1 MRDACAMERGIADR
15 ILEEALAS
23 GAPIQEVKL
32 RVSKE
37 LGLARVPRNSDLL
50 RLAPPGLGDA
60 IAGRLMLKRTRS
72 LSGVNVVAVMAKPW
86 PCPHGRCAYCPSV
99 PGVPMSYTGRE
110 PSAMRGIQN
119 DFDPFLQVRNRIEQL
134 ERIGHRVGKVELII
148 QGGTFPAMPRDY
160 QESFVRDC
168 LDALAGS
175 RSGSLE
181 EAKARAEEARVK
193 NVGLTVETRPDW
205 AREADVD
212 WMLHLGVTRVELG
225 IQTLFDDIY
234 ELVGRGHGVEDVV
247 RAMRVLKDAGMKV
260 VAHMMPGLPGS
271 DFERDL
277 EAFRLLFEDPRF
289 KPDMLKI
296 YPTLVLEGT
305 RLHEMWLRGEYEP
318 LTTEEAIELI
328 AEVKAMTPRYV
339 RIMRIQRD
347 IPSHLIIAGVKKS
360 NLRQL
365 VLERLRA
372 EGRRCECIR
381 CREVGLRGIAADP
394 GSAEIS
400 ALRYEASGGIEV
412 FISAEVPSSDALIGC
427 LRLRIPSEGA
437 HRREIASKR
446 SAIIRELHVY
456 GPALPVGE
464 REDRAAWQH
473 RGFGRALVAEA
484 ERIAREEFD
493 AEKILVTSA
502 IGTKPY
508 YKRLGYDYDGPYM
521 SKELG

>member
-1 MRDACAMERGIADR
+1 MERWAVER
-15 ILEEALAS
+15 IIEEALAS
-23 GAPIQEVKL
+23 GAPVQEVKL
-32 RVSKE
+32 RVSRE
-37 LGLARVPRNSDLL
+37 LGLARVPRNSDIL
-50 RLAPPGLGDA
+50 RLAPPELRDSLA
-60 IAGRLMLKRTRS
+60 DRLALKRTRS
-72 LSGVNVVAVMAKPW
+72 LSGVNVVAVMSKPW

-110 PSAMRGIQN
+110 PSSMRGLQSG
-119 DFDPFLQVRNRIEQL
+119 FDPFEQVRNRIEQL

-160 QESFVRDC
+160 QERFVRDC
-168 LDALAGS
+168 LDAISGS
-175 RSGSLE
+175 RSGSIE
-181 EAKARAEEARVK
+181 EAKARAETARIR

-205 AREADVD
+205 AREGDVD

-234 ELVGRGHGVEDVV
+234 ERIGRGHTVEDVE
-247 RAMRVLKDAGMKV
+247 RAMRILKDAGMKV

-271 DFERDL
+271 DFQRDL

-305 RLHEMWLRGEYEP
+305 ELYELWRRGEYRP
-318 LTTEEAIELI
+318 MTTEEAIELI
-328 AEVKAMTPRYV
+328 ARVKGMVPRYV
-339 RIMRIQRD
+339 RIMRVQRD
-347 IPSHLIIAGVKKS
+347 IPAHLIIAGVKKS

-394 GSAEIS
+394 SSAEIS
-400 ALRYEASGGIEV
+400 IQRYEASEGTEI
-412 FISAEVPSSDALIGC
+412 FISAELPKEDALIGC
-427 LRLRIPSEGA
+427 LRLRIPSQRA
-437 HRREIASKR
+437 HRAEVASRR
-446 SAIIRELHVY
+446 SAIIRELHIY
-456 GPALPVGE
+456 GPALPVGG
-464 REDRAAWQH
+464 RGDGAWQH
-473 RGFGRALVAEA
+473 RGFGRMLVSEA
-484 ERIAREEFD
+484 ERIAAEEFD

-502 IGTKPY
+502 LGTKAY
-508 YKRLGYDYDGPYM
+508 YRSLGYDRDGPYM
-521 SKELG
+521 AKELG

>member
-1 MRDACAMERGIADR
+1 MRDARPTELDAINR
-15 ILEEALAS
+15 IIGEALAS

-37 LGLARVPRNSDLL
+37 LGLARVPRNSDIL

-60 IAGRLMLKRTRS
+60 IADRLALKRIRS
-72 LSGVNVVAVMAKPW
+72 LSGVNVVAVMSKPW

-110 PSAMRGIQN
+110 PSSMRGLQSG
-119 DFDPFLQVRNRIEQL
+119 FDPFEQVRNRIGQL

-160 QESFVRDC
+160 QERFVKDC
-168 LDALAGS
+168 LDAITGS
-175 RSGSLE
+175 RSASLG
-181 EAKARAEEARVK
+181 EAKARAETAPIR

-205 AREADVD
+205 AREGDVD

-234 ELVGRGHGVEDVV
+234 ESVGRGHTVEDVA
-247 RAMRVLKDAGMKV
+247 RAMRVLKDSGMKV

-271 DFERDL
+271 SFERDL
-277 EAFRLLFEDPRF
+277 EAFRMLFDDPKFR
-289 KPDMLKI
+289 PDMLKI

-305 RLHEMWLRGEYEP
+305 ELYERWRRGEYRP
-318 LTTEEAIELI
+318 LTTEGAIELI
-328 AEVKAMTPRYV
+328 AKVKEAIPRYV
-339 RIMRIQRD
+339 RIMRVQRD
-347 IPSHLIIAGVKKS
+347 IPSHLIAAGVKKS

-365 VLERLRA
+365 VLDRLRA
-372 EGRRCECIR
+372 EGKRCECIR
-381 CREVGLRGIAADP
+381 CREVGLRGIGADP

-400 ALRYEASGGIEV
+400 ILEYEASGGMEI
-412 FISAEVPSSDALIGC
+412 FISAELPKEDALIGC
-427 LRLRIPSEGA
+427 LRLRIPSERA
-437 HRREIASKR
+437 HRAEIASRR

-456 GPALPVGE
+456 GPALPVGG
-464 REDRAAWQH
+464 RGGGAWQH
-473 RGFGRALVAEA
+473 RGFGGRLVAEA
-484 ERIAREEFD
+484 ERIASEEFD

-502 IGTKPY
+502 LGTKAY

-521 SKELG
+521 AKELG

>member
-1 MRDACAMERGIADR
+1 MEPKAIDR
-15 ILEEALAS
+15 IIGEALAS
-23 GAPIQEVKL
+23 GAPLQEIKL

-37 LGLARVPRNSDLL
+37 LGLGRMPRNSDIF
-50 RLAPPGLGDA
+50 RLAPPGLKD
-60 IAGRLMLKRTRS
+60 RLAERLALKRTRS
-72 LSGVNVVAVMAKPW
+72 LSGVNVVAVMSKPW
-86 PCPHGRCAYCPSV
+86 PCPHGRCAYCPSF

-110 PSAMRGIQN
+110 PSAMRGLQN
-119 DFDPFLQVRNRIEQL
+119 DFDPFKQVRNRIGQL
-134 ERIGHRVGKVELII
+134 GRIGHRVGKVELII

-160 QESFVRDC
+160 QERFVRDC
-168 LDALAGS
+168 LDAISGS

-181 EAKARAEEARVK
+181 EAKARAEMAPIR
-193 NVGLTVETRPDW
+193 NVGITVETRPDW
-205 AREADVD
+205 ARESDVD

-234 ELVGRGHGVEDVV
+234 ELVGRGHTVEDVA
-247 RAMRVLKDAGMKV
+247 RAMRILKDSGMKV

-277 EAFRLLFEDPRF
+277 EAFRLLFDDPRF
-289 KPDMLKI
+289 RPDMLKI

-305 RLHEMWLRGEYEP
+305 ELCEWWRRGEYRP

-328 AEVKAMTPRYV
+328 ARVKESIPRYV
-339 RIMRIQRD
+339 RIMRVQRD
-347 IPSHLIIAGVKKS
+347 IPSHLIVAGVKKS

-372 EGRRCECIR
+372 EGKRCNCIR

-400 ALRYEASGGIEV
+400 IQRYEASGGMEL
-412 FISAEVPSSDALIGC
+412 FISAELPREDALIGC
-427 LRLRIPSEGA
+427 LRLRIPSERA
-437 HRREIASKR
+437 HRAEVSSRR

-456 GPALPVGE
+456 GPALPVGG
-464 REDRAAWQH
+464 REDGAWQH
-473 RGFGRALVAEA
+473 KGFGRMLVAEA
-484 ERIAREEFD
+484 ERIASEEFD
-493 AEKILVTSA
+493 AEKILVMSA
-502 IGTKPY
+502 LGTKAY

-521 SKELG
+521 AKELG